1 MKKVLMT
8 TVYLFIGLVFLGGFS
23 TANASWA
30 DVADVG
36 LKEAHEL
43 KKLENEYF
51 NKRLNNDLRGVYQSQ
66 HPKYKK
72 EISVEE
78 FLYFE
83 GRLASGYRNGVLG
96 HISGGMLP
104 PLEYIKKNFKKKDAL
119 GFPRKHYYKWF
130 YNPYIKIK
138 KYELEKISISKDS
151 KYAMVKILL
160 KGRERINPALVR
172 KDISFDMTRPHIDY
186 WEKVDGKWTITV
198 LADASS
204 ISGGMSTLY
213 FIPNN
218 NDAWEKKDYVHI
230 DSESLLAMPD
240 PDRHALKLNK
250 TARPKHED

>member
-30 DVADVG
+30 DVADVV

-51 NKRLNNDLRGVYQSQ
+51 NKRLNNNLRGVYQFQ

-138 KYELEKISISKDS
+138 KYELKKISISKDS
-151 KYAMVKILL
+151 KYAMVRILL

-172 KDISFDMTRPHIDY
+172 TDISFDMTRPHVDY
-186 WEKVDGKWTITV
+186 WEKVDGQWVITV
-198 LADASS
+198 LVKNDS
-204 ISGGMSTLY
+204 ISGARTAY
-213 FIPNN
+213 RFIPNN
-218 NDAWEKKDYVHI
+218 NDAWQKMDYIEI
-230 DSESLLAMPD
+230 DSENLLAEPD
-240 PDRHALKLNK
+240 PERHALQN
-250 TARPKHED
+250 